1 MGVKPIRRSALLI
14 IAILLLMSTPIGQA
28 DEGGETILHIHFL
41 TDGSPLEL
49 QNAEIELVNI
59 WSGQIIHQEI
69 TNGTDV
75 QIALENSEVIRLNIK
90 IQNRTTDG
98 FSSSNLQRI
107 PLIQPNM
114 SEITIVEANFLENI
128 PIILDGFEQETSF
141 RFLGNQTIDWSPW
154 EENISSGLPNGTS
167 GWIESHVPAGDWNLI
182 YWNGSQEIN
191 AVNQGNLRLM
201 AQDHGWNGTIL
212 VRHSPSGWENSFV
225 VNGELDHILPRID
238 GGKWHMWR
246 LIEGIPEMQS
256 HSFDDA
262 LFESLD
268 SWLSSPPIPINNPHS
283 TMYLDFDEDEIENS
297 ATIYANW
304 DASIRLPSYIGHP
317 MLPFPHLGI
326 TYQIDRFLGN
336 WDGVVDSSE
345 SILFSEKLH
354 SLGWIDAKET
364 GCCSLNH
371 ESMKATNPI
380 YPTGAHLDPA
390 ISDVFQDGMSWGWDE
405 SGRLFGN
412 SGNSEIQILGI
423 PFRANLRDTAN
434 LSIELPHEWELRYSP
449 QNDVLNAT
457 AESIHVYRSE
467 LMVTSEITLNI
478 AKNEPPAISIDG
490 TGATENYAILGGPI
504 NLSMTCVDNGPDFT
518 EMRWRITDS
527 NGLQIVNG
535 AHLHY
540 STDSSHEDGDEIRI
554 LAECVDSHGSIGSID
569 RYLILDGN
577 APQWSV
583 IMLEDHPSFWAQLN
597 HSMDKIYLEVNATS
611 TLIFDFKAED
621 DNGEPVSITLTSNRS
636 EGWERSAENRLYFAE
651 LWPQGD
657 EINGMH
663 MTNEERHLE
672 REPAIRWIQVSISD
686 SVGNIIEKN
695 WSITSLD
702 LGAPVPR
709 PALLIDNET
718 YGINNIGTPS
728 SLIEIDMDA
737 SFDDLN
743 KIEDILWS
751 SELNGQILFENESWE
766 IVSRFTL
773 SPLNAGRHDL
783 VVSGIDLSG
792 NIGYHSMTIEIH
804 PDLKPF
810 LSITDVMVPS
820 GIQSGRPG
828 EITVVIANSGSES
841 SSAEVCVQEQCVS
854 ISAVGATLDGPGIT
868 SASLTFDSL
877 PAGSSPVSVKWD
889 IDTETYSS
897 ESKTPSI
904 EPAWRESARFII
916 KVMLIAYCA
925 GILFD
930 RRFGD
935 T

>member
-1 MGVKPIRRSALLI
+1 MGVKPIRRSVLLI
-14 IAILLLMSTPIGQA
+14 IAILVLFSTPIGQA
-28 DEGGETILHIHFL
+28 DEGDQTILHIHFL
-41 TDGSPLEL
+41 ADGSPLEL
-49 QNAEIELVNI
+49 QNVEIELVNA

-75 QIALENSEVIRLNIK
+75 EITLENSEILRLNIK
-90 IQNRTTDG
+90 IQNRTLDG

-107 PLIQPNM
+107 PLIQPII
-114 SEITIVEANFLENI
+114 SEVTTVEANFLENI
-128 PIILDGFEQETSF
+128 PITLNGFDQETAF
-141 RFLGNQTIDWSPW
+141 KFLGNQTIDWGPW
-154 EENISSGLPNGTS
+154 EQNITIGLPNGTS
-167 GWIESHVPAGDWNLI
+167 GWIESHVTGGNWSLI

-191 AVNQGNLRLM
+191 AVNQGHLRLM
-201 AQDHGWNGTIL
+201 AQDHGWNGTVL
-212 VRHSPSGWENSFV
+212 VRHSPSGWENSFMI
-225 VNGELDHILPRID
+225 NGEVDHKLPRID

-246 LIEGIPEMQS
+246 LLEGIPEMQS

-268 SWLSSPPIPINNPHS
+268 SWLSSPPISINNPNS
-283 TMYLDFDEDEIENS
+283 TMYLDFDEDEIENT

-317 MLPFPHLGI
+317 MLPFSHLGI
-326 TYQIDRFLGN
+326 SYQIDRFLGN
-336 WDGVVDSSE
+336 WDGVVDSTE
-345 SILFSEKLH
+345 STVFSDKLH
-354 SLGWIDAKET
+354 ALGWIDAKET
-364 GCCSLNH
+364 GCCALND

-405 SGRLFGN
+405 SGRLYGN
-412 SGNSEIQILGI
+412 SINAEIQIINI
-423 PFRANLRDTAN
+423 PFRANLRDSAN
-434 LSIELPHEWELRYSP
+434 LSIDLPNEWELRYSP
-449 QNDVLNAT
+449 QHEVLNAT
-457 AESIHVYRSE
+457 AESIHVNRSE

-478 AKNEPPAISIDG
+478 AKNEHPTISIDG

-504 NLSMTCVDNGPDFT
+504 NLSMTCEDNGPGFT
-518 EMRWRITDS
+518 ETRWRITDS
-527 NGLQIVNG
+527 NGLHIING
-535 AHLHY
+535 PHLHY

-554 LAECVDSHGSIGSID
+554 LAECIDSHGSIGSID

-597 HSMDKIYLEVNATS
+597 HSMEDISLQVNATS
-611 TLIFDFKAED
+611 TLIFDFKADD
-621 DNGEPVSITLTSNRS
+621 DNGEPVSIILTSNRS
-636 EGWERSAENRLYFAE
+636 EGWERNAENRLYFAE

-663 MTNEERHLE
+663 MTNEERHRE
-672 REPAIRWIQVSISD
+672 RDPAIRWIQVSISD
-686 SVGNIIEKN
+686 SVGNIVEKN

-709 PALLIDNET
+709 PALIIDNEI
-718 YGINNIGTPS
+718 YGINNIGTS
-728 SLIEIDMDA
+728 SSIIEIDMDA

-743 KIEDILWS
+743 SIEDILWS

-766 IVSRFTL
+766 VVSRFTL
-773 SPLNAGRHDL
+773 PPLNLGRHDL

-792 NIGYHSMTIEIH
+792 NIGYHSMVVEIH

-810 LSITDVMVPS
+810 LSISDVMVPS
-820 GIQSGRPG
+820 GIQSGRSG

-841 SSAEVCVQEQCVS
+841 TIAEVCVQEQCVS
-854 ISAVGATLDGPGIT
+854 IDAVGATLDGLGIT
-868 SASLTFDSL
+868 AASIPFDSL
-877 PAGSSPVSVKWD
+877 PAGSSSVSVKWN
-889 IDTETYSS
+889 IDSEPYSS
-897 ESKTPSI
+897 ESKTPAI

-930 RRFGD
+930 RRFGS